1 LLATESIDSEVY
13 LSQIKVLLEHD
24 LEIKCSLLTSIIDMD
39 MNDVNDLVF
48 DASPDF
54 DLAVSLEARVIVYL
68 ICLKSDCAAFSVYDR
83 GYFVTV
89 VLHVVFL

>member
-1 LLATESIDSEVY
+1 
-13 LSQIKVLLEHD
+13 
-24 LEIKCSLLTSIIDMD
+24 MD

-83 GYFVTV
+83 GYFVSV
-89 VLHVVFL
+89 VLHIVCLQELLHFSVPDSVWLDVVEKYFFVRADPFKRVLNLH